1 MRTLVTGADSS
12 HDVLLER
19 TIAGEGYAVA
29 VLAVDN
35 LELNRVERTVAR
47 GGRPIDLTRR
57 EFALLEFLMCNAGR
71 AVTRMQIVEN
81 VWHISF
87 DTMTNIV
94 DVYINYLRKKVDAD
108 WDRKLIRTIRRVGY
122 QIRAERPGDLAPV
135 LRQAQQKEEA
145 V

>member
-1 MRTLVTGADSS
+1 MRTLVAGAESS
-12 HDVLLER
+12 HERVLER

-29 VLAVDN
+29 MLAVDN

-71 AVTRMQIVEN
+71 AVTRTQIVEN

-122 QIRAERPGDLAPV
+122 QMRAERPGDLAPG